1 MPATKGAFEGV
12 TILDF
17 TQVLAAPFAVMQLAL
32 LGAQVIKVEQPVTGD
47 QTRGLMNVSEDAL
60 MSPSFM
66 TVNLNKRSLTLNLKH
81 EAGINIIKQLLP
93 EVDVLV
99 ENFKAGT
106 MARMGLDYETLKQ
119 LKPDLIY
126 CSVTGYGQTGPKAG
140 DAAYDGAIQAASGM
154 MSQNGHPET
163 GPTRTGY
170 MPVDMSTA
178 LNTAFALSA
187 SLFRRAMTGQGQ
199 YIDVAMLD
207 TAIVMQASQFSN
219 YLNQGTLV
227 GLRGNSS
234 PTGQPTADVFHTLDG
249 FIQITALRQPQVE
262 RLFAEL
268 DLSHLLREEIYS
280 TPDKRLENPVGI
292 VTAMNAV
299 LATKSTSDWMRQL
312 APTGVPVA
320 EIRSVEEVA
329 NDPDLVNRNAL
340 ASLPSPNDQTKTIR
354 VAKAGYVTNEDG
366 PTIRSG
372 PPQLGEHT
380 DEILKSIGY
389 DSVAIEKLRAS
400 GTV

>member
-1 MPATKGAFEGV
+1 MPTSKPAFEGV

-32 LGAQVIKVEQPVTGD
+32 LGAEVIKVEQPITGD
-47 QTRGLMNVSEDAL
+47 QTRGLMNSSDDNL

-66 TVNLNKRSLTLNLKH
+66 TVNLNKHSLTLNLKH
-81 EAGINIIKQLLP
+81 EAGIKIIKQLLP
-93 EVDVLV
+93 QVDVLV

-119 LKPDLIY
+119 LKPDLVY

-140 DAAYDGAIQAASGM
+140 NAAYDGAIQASSGM

-178 LNTAFALSA
+178 LNTAFAISA
-187 SLFRRAMTGQGQ
+187 SLHRKAVTGEGQ

-207 TAIVMQASQFSN
+207 TAIVMQASLFSN
-219 YLNQGTLV
+219 YMNQGTLV
-227 GLRGNSS
+227 GLRGNKS
-234 PTGQPTADVFHTLDG
+234 PTGQPTADVFTTSDG
-249 FIQITALRQPQVE
+249 HIQITALRQPQVE

-268 DLSHLLREEIYS
+268 GLTYLLSEDIYA
-280 TPDKRLENPVGI
+280 TPDQRLKHPEAI
-292 VTAMNAV
+292 VEAMNKV
-299 LATKSTSDWMRQL
+299 LVKETTRHWMQLL

-320 EIRSVEEVA
+320 EVRGLEEVA
-329 NDPDLVNRNAL
+329 NDPDLQSRNAL
-340 ASLPSPNDQTKTIR
+340 ASWPSPNDPGKTIR

-366 PTIRSG
+366 PTIRTG

-380 DEILKSIGY
+380 NEILQSIGY
-389 DSVAIEKLRAS
+389 DSVAIDNLRAA
-400 GTV
+400 GTI